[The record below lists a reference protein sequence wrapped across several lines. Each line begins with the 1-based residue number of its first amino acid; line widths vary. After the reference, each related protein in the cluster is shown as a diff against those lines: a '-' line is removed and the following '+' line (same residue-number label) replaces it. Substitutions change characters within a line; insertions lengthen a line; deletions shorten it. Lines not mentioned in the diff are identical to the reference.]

1 MIIEIFWY
9 SLCYTNTKATKID
22 ENLTNKARTISFK
35 VRFQTIGNY
44 LRQSIWVLVNRHVL
58 SANT

>member
-9 SLCYTNTKATKID
+9 SLCYANTKTTKID
-22 ENLTNKARTISFK
+22 ESLTNKARTISFK

-44 LRQSIWVLVNRHVL
+44 LRQSIWVLVSRHVL